1 MAWTDEPDPG
11 YPKRPVARD
20 KATVKQLKKRT
31 LTNLYRFL
39 DVSSGFEDV
48 GQRGREQVDDGDE
61 GGGISI
67 AARA

>member
-1 MAWTDEPDPG
+1 MPLNRDENGVWTVEIDNTE
-11 YPKRPVARD
+11 
-20 KATVKQLKKRT
+20 QLAADHSHPS
-31 LTNLYRFL
+31 YFRFL